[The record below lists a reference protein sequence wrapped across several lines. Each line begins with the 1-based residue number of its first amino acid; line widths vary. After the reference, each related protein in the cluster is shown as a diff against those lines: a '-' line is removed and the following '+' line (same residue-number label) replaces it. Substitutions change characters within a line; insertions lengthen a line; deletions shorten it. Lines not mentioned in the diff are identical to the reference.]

1 MGESL
6 GKFPEKDVI
15 LIRDLAKR
23 VAEYAQQPRQ
33 EEMARIWKQHNSL
46 QRIRPLVLIF
56 PEGSWREL
64 LPWESLSC
72 SDPFCRGVE
81 YDLRMRLYYA
91 EFLQDD
97 SVITDAI
104 ASPIYIHN
112 TGFGIAPQT
121 TAPDDPY
128 GAVKYEP
135 VIKEE
140 KDLEKLQKPKLRVDW
155 KATEEHYEKLCDLV
169 GDILKVEKRGPNH
182 FWFAI
187 IDDFATWRGFDQLFV
202 DMIERPQ
209 WLHRALSFLTDAWLE
224 MLDFY
229 ERENVLSLNNGAHYC
244 GSGGLGFT
252 DELPQPDF
260 DGVHIRTKDLW
271 GHATTQIFA
280 CVSPA
285 MHEEFALRYE
295 GKFLSRF
302 GLASYGCCEPPHKKV
317 DIIFKHIPHLR
328 RLSMSPWVDIA
339 EGAERLGKRAIFSWK
354 PNPAPIFAAEQ
365 FDGELVRKMVRDALE
380 KTRDCVVEIIF
391 KDIHT
396 CRNQP
401 ERLRETVRIAKE
413 EAEKFA

>member
-1 MGESL
+1 MGIGL
-6 GKFPEKDVI
+6 GGFPERDKLI
-15 LIRDLAKR
+15 IRDLALR
-23 VAEYAQQPRQ
+23 VAEIARHPQQ
-33 EEMARIWKQHNSL
+33 ELMAKIWKEHNSL
-46 QRIRPLVLIF
+46 KRIRPLVLIF

-64 LPWESLSC
+64 IPWESLSC
-72 SDPFCRGVE
+72 SDDFCRGVE
-81 YDLRMRLYYA
+81 YELRARLFYWD
-91 EFLQDD
+91 FLQDD
-97 SVITDAI
+97 SVITDTI
-104 ASPIYIHN
+104 ASPIYIHSS
-112 TGFGIAPQT
+112 GWGIAPLT
-121 TAPDDPY
+121 TSPTDPY
-128 GAVKYEP
+128 GAVHYEP

-140 KDLEKLQKPKLRVDW
+140 KDLEKLRKPQLWIDW

-169 GDILKVEKRGPNH
+169 GDILKVEKRGPSH

-187 IDDFATWRGFDQLFV
+187 IDDFATWRGFEQLFL

-209 WLHRALSFLTDAWLE
+209 WLHKAFSFMMEAWLD

-229 ERENVLSLNNGAHYC
+229 EKENVLSLNNSAHYC

-260 DGVHIRTKDLW
+260 DGIHIRTKDLW

-280 CVSPA
+280 WVSPA
-285 MHEEFALRYE
+285 MHEEFALQYE

-302 GLASYGCCEPPHKKV
+302 GLASYGCCEPLHKKI

-328 RLSMSPWVDIA
+328 RLSMSPWVDVK

-354 PNPAPIFAAEQ
+354 PNPAPIFACEQ
-365 FDGELVRKMVRDALE
+365 FDGELVRRMVRDALE
-380 KTRDCVVEIIF
+380 KTRDCIVEIIF

-401 ERLRETVRIAKE
+401 ERLRETVKIAKE
-413 EAEKFA
+413 EAGRFA

>member
-23 VAEYAQQPRQ
+23 VAEYAHQPRQ

-46 QRIRPLVLIF
+46 KRIRPLVLIF
-56 PEGSWREL
+56 PEGSWQEL
-64 LPWESLSC
+64 LPWENLSC

-81 YDLRMRLYYA
+81 YDLRVRFYYA

-97 SVITDAI
+97 SVITDTI

-140 KDLEKLQKPKLRVDW
+140 KDLEKLQKPKLWVDW

-169 GDILKVEKRGPNH
+169 GDILKVEKRGPAH

-302 GLASYGCCEPPHKKV
+302 GLASYGCCEPLHKKV

-380 KTRDCVVEIIF
+380 KTKDCVVEIIF

>member
-1 MGESL
+1 MGASVK
-6 GKFPEKDVI
+6 GFPLKDVEI
-15 LIRDLAKR
+15 VRDLAKR
-23 VAEYAQQPRQ
+23 VREIANLPCQRERAEL
-33 EEMARIWKQHNSL
+33 WKAHNSL
-46 QRIRPLVLIF
+46 KRTRPLVLIF

-64 LPWESLSC
+64 LPWDSLEC
-72 SDPFCRGVE
+72 SDEFCRWVE
-81 YDLRMRLYYA
+81 YDLKVRLYYWD
-91 EFLQDD
+91 FLQDD
-97 SVITDAI
+97 SVITDII
-104 ASPIYIHN
+104 ASPIYIN
-112 TGFGIAPQT
+112 NSGWGISIQT
-121 TAPDDPY
+121 SNPEEAY
-128 GAVKYEP
+128 GAVRYEP

-140 KDLEKLQKPKLRVDW
+140 KDLEKLRKPKLWVDW
-155 KATEEHYEKLCDLV
+155 GATEEHYEKLCDLV
-169 GDILKVEKRGPNH
+169 GDILPVEKRGPNH

-187 IDDFATWRGFDQLFV
+187 IDDFATWRGFEQLFI

-209 WLHRALSFLTDAWLE
+209 WLHRALNFLTEGWLE

-280 CVSPA
+280 SVSPA

-295 GKFLSRF
+295 GRFLSRF
-302 GLASYGCCEPPHKKV
+302 GLASYGCCEPLHRKV
-317 DIIFKHIPHLR
+317 EIILKHIPHLR
-328 RLSMSPWVDIA
+328 RLSMSPWVDLR

-354 PNPAPIFAAEQ
+354 PNPAPLFA
-365 FDGELVRKMVRDALE
+365 GEGWEEEFVRRTIRDALQ
-380 KTRDCVVEIIF
+380 KTKDCVVEVVF

-401 ERLRETVRIAKE
+401 QRLRDTVRIAKE

>member
-1 MGESL
+1 MGKSL
-6 GKFPEKDVI
+6 KTFPAKDVQI
-15 LIRDLAKR
+15 IRDLAKR
-23 VAEYAQQPRQ
+23 VAEVAHLPRQ
-33 EEMARIWKQHNSL
+33 EERARIWKKHNSL
-46 QRIRPLVLIF
+46 HRVRPLVLIF

-64 LPWESLSC
+64 IPWESLDC
-72 SDPFCRGVE
+72 SDEFTRWIE
-81 YDLRMRLYYA
+81 YDLRMRLYYSD
-91 EFLQDD
+91 FLQDD
-97 SVITDAI
+97 SVITDVI
-104 ASPIYIHN
+104 ASPIYIHSS
-112 TGFGIAPQT
+112 GWGIATQT
-121 TAPDDPY
+121 TNPEETY
-128 GAVKYEP
+128 GAVRYEP

-140 KDLEKLQKPKLRVDW
+140 SDLAKLQKPRLWVDW

-169 GDILKVEKRGPNH
+169 GDILRVEKRGPAH

-187 IDDFATWRGFDQLFV
+187 IDDFATWRGFEQLFL
-202 DMIERPQ
+202 DMIERPH
-209 WLHRALSFLTDAWLE
+209 WLHKALNFMTEAWLE

-280 CVSPA
+280 EVSPA
-285 MHEEFALRYE
+285 MHEEFALQYE
-295 GKFLSRF
+295 GRFLSRF
-302 GLASYGCCEPPHKKV
+302 GLASYGCCEPLHKKV

-328 RLSMSPWVDIA
+328 RLSMSPWVDVA

-354 PNPAPIFAAEQ
+354 PNPAPLFA
-365 FDGELVRKMVRDALE
+365 GEDWDEDFVRGMIRDALE
-380 KTRDCVVEIIF
+380 KTRECVVEIIF

-401 ERLRETVRIAKE
+401 QRLRDTVRIAKE

>member
-1 MGESL
+1 
-6 GKFPEKDVI
+6 
-15 LIRDLAKR
+15 
-23 VAEYAQQPRQ
+23 
-33 EEMARIWKQHNSL
+33 
-46 QRIRPLVLIF
+46 
-56 PEGSWREL
+56 
-64 LPWESLSC
+64 
-72 SDPFCRGVE
+72 
-81 YDLRMRLYYA
+81 MRLYYA

-97 SVITDAI
+97 SVITDII

-140 KDLEKLQKPKLRVDW
+140 KDLEKLQKPKLWVDW

-169 GDILKVEKRGPNH
+169 GDILKVEKRGPAH

-302 GLASYGCCEPPHKKV
+302 GLASYGCCEPLHKKV

-380 KTRDCVVEIIF
+380 KTKDCVVEIIF